1 MGLRRA
7 LGFTWK
13 VFRDRSEHHIS
24 KDIPDLILLT
34 PIHILALKMVA
45 EAGRKDQLKK
55 EIVMNGGKIRQ
66 LVRATY
72 EPWWVVVSLILEKT
86 WQREVHHRGFA
97 WALAAICILGCAA
110 SAPTRPRPSDIEKV
124 LVLPFNMATQHYEI
138 GTTVRC
144 FECDVTVQTGSIES
158 GADEFMNRKLVAVL
172 KEKTPYTAI
181 PLWTVEGISSKN
193 PSQDLRGADRRLL
206 VQIGESVHADA
217 VVSGTIY
224 RFEQRVGTGLSVS
237 TPASVAF
244 AMELIRVAD
253 GRVIWNRA
261 FDETQRGLDQ
271 DLFKLGSFLKR
282 GGKWLTAEE
291 LATAGLHETM
301 ASFPL
306 PSR

>member
-1 MGLRRA
+1 MEIAMNIGNMCKLVKVKY
-7 LGFTWK
+7 K
-13 VFRDRSEHHIS
+13 VFWVAIC
-24 KDIPDLILLT
+24 LT
-34 PIHILALKMVA
+34 L
-45 EAGRKDQLKK
+45 R
-55 EIVMNGGKIRQ
+55 N
-66 LVRATY
+66 
-72 EPWWVVVSLILEKT
+72 T
-86 WQREVHHRGFA
+86 WQREGPCRGFA

-110 SAPTRPRPSDIEKV
+110 SAATRPRPFDIETV
-124 LVLPFNMATQHYEI
+124 LVLPFNMATEHYEI

-144 FECDVTVQTGSIES
+144 FECDVTVQTGSIER
-158 GADEFMNRKLVAVL
+158 GADEFMNRELVAVL
-172 KEKTPYTAI
+172 KAKTPYAAI

-206 VQIGESVHADA
+206 VEIGKSVHADA

-224 RFEQRVGTGLSVS
+224 RFKERVGTGLSVS
-237 TPASVAF
+237 TPASVAL

-261 FDETQRGLDQ
+261 FDETQRGLDE

-291 LATAGLHETM
+291 LASAGLREIM